1 MNGEPDQAGI
11 LPRSLDIIFN
21 SIADVQA
28 PKFVLQPDGTN
39 RFDLFTEEEANTEAQ
54 RNKPKKISPRMRY
67 MVYHVL
73 IVVVETSN
81 ALVVTQL
88 NIIACINTQHTM

>member
-28 PKFVLQPDGTN
+28 LKFVFRPDNANG
-39 RFDLFTEEEANTEAQ
+39 FDLFTEEEANTEAQ
-54 RNKPKKISPRMRY
+54 RSKPKKISPRMR
-67 MVYHVL
+67 
-73 IVVVETSN
+73 
-81 ALVVTQL
+81 
-88 NIIACINTQHTM
+88 

>member
-28 PKFVLQPDGTN
+28 PKFVFRSDGIN
-39 RFDLFTEEEANTEAQ
+39 GFDLFTEEEANVEAQ
-54 RNKPKKISPRMRY
+54 RNKPKKISPRMRCSTN
-67 MVYHVL
+67 V
-73 IVVVETSN
+73 
-81 ALVVTQL
+81 Q
-88 NIIACINTQHTM
+88 

>member
-28 PKFVLQPDGTN
+28 LKFVFRPDSTN
-39 RFDLFTEEEANTEAQ
+39 GFDLFTEEEANTEAQ
-54 RNKPKKISPRMRY
+54 KSKPKKISPRMRC
-67 MVYHVL
+67 VCVRAGL
-73 IVVVETSN
+73 CS
-81 ALVVTQL
+81 LSFLLPL
-88 NIIACINTQHTM
+88 NLLTHLFVW